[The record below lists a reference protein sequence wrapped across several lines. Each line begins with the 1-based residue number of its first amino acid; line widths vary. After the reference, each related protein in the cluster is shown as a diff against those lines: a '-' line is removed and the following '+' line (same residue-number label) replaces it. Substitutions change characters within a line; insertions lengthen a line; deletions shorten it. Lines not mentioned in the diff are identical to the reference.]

1 MINLADCV
9 QKRLLI
15 YEEGEQNPEYT
26 RETGWSFDFN
36 ARLGFGAEAENLID
50 NLAD

>member
-1 MINLADCV
+1 
-9 QKRLLI
+9 LI

-50 NLAD
+50 SLAD